1 MIFFLFSELIFA
13 RIGEQIETFLKLSW
27 RIRRLICIPPVPID
41 PAERFLG
48 INELEWENLNPLH
61 LYIDVHVNR
70 VGILR
75 LCFNFKG
82 QINETHTH
90 KIKNPSLK
98 HFYII

>member
-1 MIFFLFSELIFA
+1 MIFP

-27 RIRRLICIPPVPID
+27 RIRRLNCIPAVPID

-61 LYIDVHVNR
+61 LYMDVHVNR
-70 VGILR
+70 VGNPG

-82 QINETHTH
+82 QINETHTP
-90 KIKNPSLK
+90 KIKKPCLK